1 MGQAPIMLMGCTSDA
16 GKSLLTTA
24 LCRYFSDQGLRVAP
38 FKAQNMS
45 TNAAVTPDGHEIG
58 RAQYVQAL
66 GARTQ
71 PEVRMNPVLL
81 KPIADTQSHV
91 IVMGRYDQTLTALP
105 WLERR
110 PHLWPIVRSAL
121 DSLVREFDQVVIEGA
136 GSPAEINLRDTDIVN
151 MAVALECRAEVYL
164 IADID
169 RGGAF
174 AHLLGTWQFLEPE
187 ERALIRGF
195 VLNKFR
201 GDPALL
207 GDGMER
213 LEGRT
218 GVPTVAIVPMR
229 RHTVPEEDA
238 FNHRGEPIPGRIN
251 IALLVFPYA
260 SNLDEFDPII
270 HAPDVTVTPIGARA
284 SLIGYDAIILPGSTN
299 TAASLRHLRREGL
312 ADEII
317 RAAEAGT
324 TVLGV
329 CGGLQMLGRELH
341 DPSELEGG
349 DIAGLGLLDVT
360 TTLAAEKV
368 TRQRSIAWGDG
379 SIDGYEIHRGRTEAG
394 PAVEPWLAD
403 GLGWRQGNV
412 IGVYAHGLL
421 DNGSYRQW
429 FLGQLGWRGQADDWR
444 VRIESAIDDVAALVT
459 ESGWA
464 AHLERAPV
472 GS

>member
-24 LCRYFSDQGLRVAP
+24 LCRYFSDRGLRVAP

-66 GARTQ
+66 AARTQ

-91 IVMGRYDQTLTALP
+91 IVMGRYDETLTALP

-121 DSLVREFDQVVIEGA
+121 DGLIRDFDQVVIEGA

-195 VLNKFR
+195 VMNKFR
-201 GDPALL
+201 GDPVLL
-207 GDGMER
+207 GNAMER
-213 LEGRT
+213 LEERT

-229 RHTVPEEDA
+229 RHNVPEEDA
-238 FNHRGEPIPGRIN
+238 FHHRGEPIQGRIN
-251 IALLVFPYA
+251 VALLVFPYA

-270 HAPDVTVTPIGARA
+270 HAPGVTVTPIGARA
-284 SLIGYDAIILPGSTN
+284 SLSGYDAIILPGSTN
-299 TAASLRHLRREGL
+299 TAASLRHVRNEGL
-312 ADEII
+312 SDEII

-329 CGGLQMLGRELH
+329 CGGLQMLGRELR

-360 TTLAAEKV
+360 TTLAADKV

-379 SIDGYEIHRGRTEAG
+379 SIDGYEIHRGRTDAG
-394 PAVEPWLAD
+394 AAVEPWLAD

-429 FLGQLGWRGQADDWR
+429 FLGQLGWQGQAGDWR
-444 VRIESAIDDVAALVT
+444 VQIESAIDDVAALVT

-472 GS
+472 AT